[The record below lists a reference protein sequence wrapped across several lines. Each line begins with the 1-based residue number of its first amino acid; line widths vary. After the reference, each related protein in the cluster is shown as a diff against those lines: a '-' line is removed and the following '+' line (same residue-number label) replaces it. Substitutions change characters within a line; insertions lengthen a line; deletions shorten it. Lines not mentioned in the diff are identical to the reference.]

1 MYPRFFEPNIRE
13 LSRIRNR
20 SEVNWRFLMRLFALG
35 LVCAAAVSAANTGST
50 QVTFYKDVL
59 PVLAKNCQS
68 CHRAGEAGPMS
79 FMSYD
84 STRPWAK
91 AIKTAVLT
99 KKMPPWFADPHYG
112 NFAND
117 RRMAQSEIDTLVA
130 WADAG
135 AKAGNASDAPPP
147 ARFTDGWG
155 IPNPDVVIEMPQQF
169 EIPASG
175 TIDYQYIVIP
185 TNFTEDK
192 YVQFAEARPGDRERV
207 HHIIAF
213 IREPGS
219 PWLKDAKPG
228 IPFVPAKE
236 VREQAEKDK
245 QQGEQAQ
252 RRRDD
257 GGGFGG
263 DFLAG
268 YAPGAPPQSLR
279 PGQAKLVKAG
289 SDLVL
294 QMHYT
299 ANGKAGV
306 DKSRIGLVF
315 AKEHPTQRILTLAAA
330 NNKFAIPPGDP
341 NYEVDS
347 KIQLQQETTLTNL
360 LPHMHFRGKDFE
372 YRAVYPSGEKEVLLR
387 VPKYDFNWQLWYVLD
402 KPKVL
407 PAGTVIECT
416 AHFDNSPN
424 NPANPDPTKTVKFGE
439 QTWDEMMIGFFDVA
453 VDFNTSPIDILKPK
467 KKASGD

>member
-1 MYPRFFEPNIRE
+1 
-13 LSRIRNR
+13 
-20 SEVNWRFLMRLFALG
+20 MRLFALG
-35 LVCAAAVSAANTGST
+35 LMCAAAVSAASTGST

-68 CHRAGEAGPMS
+68 CHRPGEAGPMS
-79 FMSYD
+79 FMTYD

-99 KKMPPWFADPHYG
+99 KKMPPWYADPHYG
-112 NFAND
+112 KFAND
-117 RRMAQSEIDTLVA
+117 RRLAQSEIDTLVA
-130 WADAG
+130 WADTG
-135 AKAGNASDAPPP
+135 AKAGNQADAPPP
-147 ARFTDGWG
+147 VQFTDGWA
-155 IPNPDVVIEMPQQF
+155 IPKPDVVIEMPQQF

-185 TNFTEDK
+185 TGFNEDR
-192 YVQFAEARPGDRERV
+192 YVQFAEARPGDRQRV

-228 IPFVPAKE
+228 IPFVPPKEAKE
-236 VREQAEKDK
+236 
-245 QQGEQAQ
+245 GEQNQ

-268 YAPGAPPQSLR
+268 YAPGAPPQALR

-289 SDLVL
+289 SDIVL

-299 ANGKAGV
+299 ANGKPGV
-306 DKSRIGLVF
+306 DKSKIGLVF
-315 AKEHPTQRILTLAAA
+315 AKEKPTQRILTLAAM

-347 KIQLQQETTLTNL
+347 KIQLQEETTLTNL

-372 YRAVYPSGEKEVLLR
+372 YRAVYPSSEKEVLLR
-387 VPKYDFNWQLWYVLD
+387 VPKYDFNWQLWYVLE

-424 NPANPDPTKTVKFGE
+424 NPANPDPTKTVRFGE

-453 VDFNTSPIDILKPK
+453 VDFNTNPMDILKAK